1 MFFLLQNREEGEE
14 TAQSIQH
21 LLHKREGLDPTHN
34 IHIKAHRAA
43 IPRLRREESCLGLV
57 GPAKSGN
64 SRSVSER
71 SYFKN

>member
-21 LLHKREGLDPTHN
+21 LLHKRETPTHN
-34 IHIKAHRAA
+34 SHIKAPRPA